1 MRVFATRLEEY
12 RRNAR
17 EYIEHL
23 ANRGWNTPPAS
34 SKYLIDNLLH
44 MFRVTVKTGA
54 NLKHRDAIMIPEKNR
69 AGDTIWVLMIDKKFQ
84 RDPKANVYWKKHI
97 LHELGHLVRDHN
109 TCRISGWKERDFA
122 SSLEDAKVA
131 SREELENEAEI
142 MGGVILFWPESVFL
156 EKIFEF
162 KYDLIEISDFFEAE
176 IDCCAKYILLNDSNF
191 HGHYLK
197 YNVTL
202 RVFDDY
208 FIPTDYDA
216 AFEKTITDKSWSTS
230 SNTALGT
237 CIIQNAINLT
247 DFRATKTSKFLDT
260 FETQCNAFY
269 RPKSTTTNI
278 EEDDKVICIG
288 FKVPKKQC

>member
-1 MRVFATRLEEY
+1 MRVLATRLEEY

-23 ANRGWNTPPAS
+23 SGLGWNAPPAS
-34 SKYLIDNLLH
+34 SKYLIDYLLLF
-44 MFRVTVKTGA
+44 FRVTVKTGA
-54 NLKHRDAIMIPEKNR
+54 NLKHRDAIMIPRTNR

-84 RDPKANVYWKKHI
+84 SDPNANIYWKKHI
-97 LHELGHLVRDHN
+97 LHELGHLVRNHN
-109 TCRISGWKERDFA
+109 TSRISGWKERDFA

-131 SREELENEAEI
+131 CREELENEAEI
-142 MGGVILFWPESVFL
+142 IGGVILFWPESVFL
-156 EKIFEF
+156 EKIIEFE
-162 KYDLIEISDFFEAE
+162 YDLIKISNFFEAE
-176 IDCCAKYILLNDSNF
+176 LDCCAKYILLNDNNF

-202 RVFDDY
+202 REFDDY

-216 AFEKTITDKSWSTS
+216 AFEKAITDKSWSIS

-237 CIIQNAINLT
+237 CIIQNAITLTNLRT
-247 DFRATKTSKFLDT
+247 TKTSKFLDT
-260 FETQCNAFY
+260 FETKCNAFY
-269 RPKSTTTNI
+269 RPKSMTLNI

-288 FKVPKKQC
+288 DKAPKK